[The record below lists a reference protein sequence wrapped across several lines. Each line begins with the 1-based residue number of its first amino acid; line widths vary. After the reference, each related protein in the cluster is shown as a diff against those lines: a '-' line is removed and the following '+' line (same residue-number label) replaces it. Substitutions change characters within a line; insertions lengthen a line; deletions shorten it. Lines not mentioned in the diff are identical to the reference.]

1 MNGIY
6 RITNLPT
13 GRFYIGSA
21 VNVERRWKRHIYDFK
36 AQRHHNSKLQ
46 RAWNKYGEHAFAFE
60 LLEEVSD
67 ASMLLER
74 EQHYMDALK
83 PFYNIN
89 PKAGSNLGHKMP
101 DSMKQKMATLRKAEW
116 ESMTPEQRKEK
127 VERILNGARP
137 KRHTEET
144 RQKMSEAHKRK
155 PMTAKQLA
163 NLERRNT
170 PEAIAKRAL
179 SCSKT
184 YIVTFPDG
192 TETTVTNLK
201 QFCREN
207 DLSQAHM
214 SSVATGKRKH
224 HKGYKARE
232 TDPVYNAR

>member
-21 VNVERRWKRHIYDFK
+21 VNVERRWKRHVYDFK

-46 RAWNKYGEHAFAFE
+46 RA
-60 LLEEVSD
+60 
-67 ASMLLER
+67 
-74 EQHYMDALK
+74 LK
-83 PFYNIN
+83 
-89 PKAGSNLGHKMP
+89 
-101 DSMKQKMATLRKAEW
+101 Q
-116 ESMTPEQRKEK
+116 
-127 VERILNGARP
+127 
-137 KRHTEET
+137 
-144 RQKMSEAHKRK
+144 
-155 PMTAKQLA
+155 
-163 NLERRNT
+163 
-170 PEAIAKRAL
+170 
-179 SCSKT
+179 SKT

-192 TETTVTNLK
+192 TEITVTNLK

>member
-6 RITNLPT
+6 KITNLPT

-21 VNVERRWKRHIYDFK
+21 VNVERRWKRHASDLN

-46 RAWNKYGEHAFAFE
+46 RAWNKYGQAAFTFE

-67 ASMLLER
+67 LAILLER
-74 EQHYMDALK
+74 EQHYMDTLK

-89 PKAGSNLGHKMP
+89 PKAGSGLGYRHTDESRAKMSKKARAHWA
-101 DSMKQKMATLRKAEW
+101 SMSDE
-116 ESMTPEQRKEK
+116 EK
-127 VERILNGARP
+127 VAKGKEHAEKIRG
-137 KRHTEET
+137 KTHTEET
-144 RQKMSEAHKRK
+144 RQKMSEAHKRT

-170 PEAIAKRAL
+170 PEAVAKRAL
-179 SCSKT
+179 KQSKT

-192 TETTVTNLK
+192 TEATVKNLT

-207 DLSQAHM
+207 GLSQAHL
-214 SSVATGKRKH
+214 SSVATGKRNH

>member
-6 RITNLPT
+6 KITNLPT

-21 VNVERRWKRHIYDFK
+21 VDVDRRWKRHANDLD

-46 RAWNKYGEHAFAFE
+46 RAWNKYGQAAFTFE

-67 ASMLLER
+67 LTILLER
-74 EQHYMDALK
+74 EQHYMDTLK

-89 PKAGSNLGHKMP
+89 PKAGSALGYKHTDESKHKN
-101 DSMKQKMATLRKAEW
+101 SEHTRRVWASL
-116 ESMTPEQRKEK
+116 TPEERAARGKEHAEK
-127 VERILNGARP
+127 IRG
-137 KRHTEET
+137 KTHTEET

-179 SCSKT
+179 GLSKT

-192 TETTVTNLK
+192 TEITVTNLK

-232 TDPVYNAR
+232 ADPVYNAR